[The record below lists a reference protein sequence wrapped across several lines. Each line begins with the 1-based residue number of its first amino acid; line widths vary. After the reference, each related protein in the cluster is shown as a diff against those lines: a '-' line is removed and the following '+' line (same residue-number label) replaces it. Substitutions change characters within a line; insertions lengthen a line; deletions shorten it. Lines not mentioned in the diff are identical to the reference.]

1 MKDPKSEIEELRQ
14 LVAGRGNR
22 HYSSELKA
30 RVMAYAERRY
40 SEGASAK
47 QVSDELG
54 VNVHTLGFWRERKAY
69 AKALLR
75 PVRVIDETSD
85 ARIVLLVRN
94 GIRVEGLSVEQL
106 VEVLRHVR

>member
-1 MKDPKSEIEELRQ
+1 
-14 LVAGRGNR
+14 
-22 HYSSELKA
+22 
-30 RVMAYAERRY
+30 
-40 SEGASAK
+40 
-47 QVSDELG
+47 
-54 VNVHTLGFWRERKAY
+54 LGFWRERK
-69 AKALLR
+69 KNTKPVLR

>member
-1 MKDPKSEIEELRQ
+1 
-14 LVAGRGNR
+14 V
-22 HYSSELKA
+22 
-30 RVMAYAERRY
+30 
-40 SEGASAK
+40 
-47 QVSDELG
+47 
-54 VNVHTLGFWRERKAY
+54 
-69 AKALLR
+69 LR

>member
-1 MKDPKSEIEELRQ
+1 MENSKSEVDELRQ
-14 LVAGRGNR
+14 LVAGRGGR
-22 HYSSELKA
+22 HYSPELKA
-30 RVMAYAERRY
+30 RVIAYAERRY
-40 SEGASAK
+40 TEGVSAK

-54 VNVHTLGFWRERKAY
+54 VNVHTLGFWRERKKN
-69 AKALLR
+69 AKPMLR

-106 VEVLRHVR
+106 VEVLRQVR